1 MIPYQPKAIPGYDVV
16 CACCQGLILQRYSK
30 SGEMQNKTSF
40 ILYPRCSVAYEKMQQ
55 TVW

>member
-1 MIPYQPKAIPGYDVV
+1 MIPYQPKAIPGYDSV

-40 ILYPRCSVAYEKMQQ
+40 IFVSEVQRGL
-55 TVW
+55 